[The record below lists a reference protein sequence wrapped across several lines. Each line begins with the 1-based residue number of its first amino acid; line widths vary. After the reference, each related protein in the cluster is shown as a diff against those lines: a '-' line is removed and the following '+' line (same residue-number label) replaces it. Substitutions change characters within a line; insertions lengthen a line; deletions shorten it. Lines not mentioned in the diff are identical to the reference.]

1 MISEVGI
8 AAICLKYALFVFLM
22 CIPPFMRYLY
32 LFILPMFGVSNPW
45 AKSNFSFYESGA
57 ALA

>member
-8 AAICLKYALFVFLM
+8 AAICSKNVLFAFLM
-22 CIPPFMRYLY
+22 CIPSLMCYPQF
-32 LFILPMFGVSNPW
+32 FILSMFGVSNPW
-45 AKSNFSFYESGA
+45 AKNNFSFYESGA